1 MAPKT
6 AGSGHK
12 STGGG
17 STNAAAGTS
26 AGGGGGKSAANVQLQ
41 DRLHEL
47 LSKLA
52 GTIEDVKDW
61 PENVDSAGHYKTT
74 TKLIDRIQE
83 VIKALK
89 RVEDCINNKGDGSHK
104 NNVTLREHL
113 QKCLIPMD
121 LLELLDHNASTNM
134 HDKEFGL
141 NPECYASGLLRE
153 AMFQLAGLK
162 RRKNALEMLGNA
174 IERGLAARNKN
185 SATTTTTTTT
195 DSTATDAAQQVPT
208 EQQSDAATAGK
219 PSSLKRGRDQS
230 ETTTGDAKKKAKS

>member
-6 AGSGHK
+6 AGGGHK

-17 STNAAAGTS
+17 SANAAAGNL
-26 AGGGGGKSAANVQLQ
+26 AGGGGGGKSAANVQLQ

-89 RVEDCINNKGDGSHK
+89 RVEDCINNKGEGHK
-104 NNVTLREHL
+104 NNATLREHL

-174 IERGLAARNKN
+174 IERGLAARNNN
-185 SATTTTTTTT
+185 STTTKTTTTT
-195 DSTATDAAQQVPT
+195 AAAPLEQT
-208 EQQSDAATAGK
+208 EPQSDAATAGK
-219 PSSLKRGRDQS
+219 LSSLKRGRDQS